1 MDTVQIEN
9 LSVNTVS
16 SSLALSPYLEPYIAI
31 GDKEPSYDGT
41 VYIHDEPNKKKENL
55 KLVKVQVKGREC
67 EDFSNE
73 KIKYSIEI
81 AHLNNYRNNG
91 GAILFVVYVN
101 TDGESKIYYN
111 ALAPLKLD
119 IILKNTDNQEY
130 KSIELTEFPSDPFE
144 KADVF
149 LNFWNDSHMQTS
161 FSGTELPSLEE
172 LEKSGGLKE
181 ISIHTSTFNREKSAK
196 AAIYNNE
203 IYLYA
208 LVTGSSIPQPIPAI
222 PMHLT
227 TSHDINVPISVG
239 GKVLYTKFKRIEN
252 KEYLT
257 ARIGESFHIRFAKPS
272 VGKNAETEI
281 KYTSS
286 PMLRTRAK
294 DLEFMLG
301 FVNEGVFKIGDAELP
316 FDFANA
322 DFSKFNVEEQSEQL
336 ERLKKAIKALDA
348 LGYSG
353 DINLDELDAE
363 SEHNLDHIIDAFVD
377 CLPIT
382 GLRKDLPPVVV
393 MRIGKVKFLLCPKA
407 LDKEGTY
414 ELVDFGDTEVSYVV
428 EDTEGN
434 RWQVSQYSILNAENM
449 LSLSNIR
456 FERLLPSFQN
466 MPYHP
471 ETYGRATLFL
481 LELIKAYDMSMDKRK
496 DILRLAEDFANWI
509 AAAPP
514 DKMDA
519 QTARLNVLQIVKRN
533 REFNQHE
540 IFELIKISESEDSRE
555 DSKTAAC
562 LLLGNQAEAEKHFS
576 MLPPDSKDEFKRFP
590 IYRFWEKHSEELD
603 QR

>member
-91 GAILFVVYVN
+91 GVILFVVYVN

-181 ISIHTSTFNREKSAK
+181 ISIHTSTFNREKGAK
-196 AAIYNNE
+196 AAIYDNE

-222 PMHLT
+222 PTHLT
-227 TSHDINVPISVG
+227 TSHDIDVPISVG

-257 ARIGESFHIRFAKPS
+257 ARIGESFYIRFAKSS
-272 VGKNAETEI
+272 VRKNAEAEI

-286 PMLRTRAK
+286 PMLRTRAR

-301 FVNEGVFKIGDAELP
+301 YVNEGVFKIGDAELP

-322 DFSKFNVEEQSEQL
+322 DLSKFNVEEQSKQL

-353 DINLDELDAE
+353 DINLNELDAE

-377 CLPIT
+377 GLPIT
-382 GLRKDLPPVVV
+382 GLRNDLPPVVV

-407 LDKEGTY
+407 LDKEGIY
-414 ELVDFGDTEVSYVV
+414 ELVDFGNTEVGYVV

-434 RWQVSQYSILNAENM
+434 RWPVSQYSLLNAENM

-466 MPYHP
+466 APYHP

-481 LELIKAYDMSMDKRK
+481 LELIKAYDMSKDKRK
-496 DILRLAEDFANWI
+496 DILRSAEDFANWI
-509 AAAPP
+509 ATAPP
-514 DKMDA
+514 DEMDV

-590 IYRFWEKHSEELD
+590 IYRFWEKHSEELLD
-603 QR
+603 